1 MELLAIFLLIV
12 GFTLSFVGVVGN
24 LIIIFFLLI
33 KKKGMKNKVN
43 RILFTNLAVADLC
56 VLLFFHTYQ
65 ALSWTTLV
73 QRSNITCRVFQP
85 ITYAFVTVSVMSL
98 VFISF
103 HRHRVITR
111 EMDQEL
117 SQTKVFFIILFTF
130 SESNNFKC
138 LLRFNNIGVLHIPI
152 DSNFSFIC

>member
-1 MELLAIFLLIV
+1 METLSIFLLTV

-24 LIIIFFLLI
+24 LIIISFLI
-33 KKKGMKNKVN
+33 KKKGMRNKVN
-43 RILFTNLAVADLC
+43 RILFTNLAVADLS

-65 ALSWTTLV
+65 ALYWAALI
-73 QRSNITCRVFQP
+73 QESNITCRVVQP
-85 ITYAFVTVSVMSL
+85 VSYAFVTVSVMSL